1 MSDKSLYKLFYAD
14 KKQYEAEYSKRFGS
28 DDTIYFDL
36 SNGESKFFIYPSSSS
51 LNTII
56 EIERIDKK
64 INEIAARLP
73 DIATRQFANRCL
85 IEEVVKTNDIE
96 GVHSTRKE
104 ISEIIENIDVY
115 SKSERFVGLVN
126 KYTVL
131 MNNEDIPMSVCKDIR
146 KIYDDIFV
154 AEIEKDDIPDGQYF
168 RAKGVSVYGNDGKP
182 VHLGL
187 FPEKKIITAMNEAL
201 GFLNNGN
208 CDRLIRIAAFH
219 FLFCYIHPFYDG
231 NGRMSR
237 FISCYLLSKYLN
249 PLIGYRLS
257 YTVKERLGE
266 YYKGF
271 TICEH
276 PNSRGELTPFVE
288 MFLQII
294 LQSEEQLL
302 EELTDKYEKLT
313 YYEKLIPSLPNSG
326 SKYISEIYELL
337 IQASLFSH
345 IGISRS
351 DLMKYL
357 NIGKSTLSEL
367 MKLIPGE
374 LLISNRESRRIY
386 YMLDT
391 DKVVS

>member
-1 MSDKSLYKLFYAD
+1 
-14 KKQYEAEYSKRFGS
+14 
-28 DDTIYFDL
+28 
-36 SNGESKFFIYPSSSS
+36 
-51 LNTII
+51 
-56 EIERIDKK
+56 
-64 INEIAARLP
+64 
-73 DIATRQFANRCL
+73 
-85 IEEVVKTNDIE
+85 
-96 GVHSTRKE
+96 
-104 ISEIIENIDVY
+104 
-115 SKSERFVGLVN
+115 
-126 KYTVL
+126 
-131 MNNEDIPMSVCKDIR
+131 
-146 KIYDDIFV
+146 
-154 AEIEKDDIPDGQYF
+154 
-168 RAKGVSVYGNDGKP
+168 
-182 VHLGL
+182 
-187 FPEKKIITAMNEAL
+187 
-201 GFLNNGN
+201 
-208 CDRLIRIAAFH
+208 
-219 FLFCYIHPFYDG
+219 
-231 NGRMSR
+231 MSR

>member
-1 MSDKSLYKLFYAD
+1 MSAKSLYKLFYSD

-28 DDTIYFDL
+28 DDTIHFDL

-115 SKSERFVGLVN
+115 SKSDRFVGLVN

-131 MNNEDIPMSVCKDIR
+131 MNSEDIPLSACKDIR

-168 RAKGVSVYGNDGKP
+168 RAKGVSVCGNDGKP
-182 VHLGL
+182 VHHGL